1 LVANGEVHPFEG
13 DLEDYRRYLLSG
25 DAAPAREPEAKATK
39 NTTRRDGAEKR
50 RQLKPLKDK
59 LEAAEHQIAELNIEI
74 AKCEK
79 SLSDPL
85 LFAQDPARG
94 KAVSKKRAD
103 SIKKLET
110 LEVRWLKMQEEYEL
124 AMAEP

>member
-1 LVANGEVHPFEG
+1 
-13 DLEDYRRYLLSG
+13 
-25 DAAPAREPEAKATK
+25 
-39 NTTRRDGAEKR
+39 
-50 RQLKPLKDK
+50 
-59 LEAAEHQIAELNIEI
+59 
-74 AKCEK
+74 
-79 SLSDPL
+79 LSDPL